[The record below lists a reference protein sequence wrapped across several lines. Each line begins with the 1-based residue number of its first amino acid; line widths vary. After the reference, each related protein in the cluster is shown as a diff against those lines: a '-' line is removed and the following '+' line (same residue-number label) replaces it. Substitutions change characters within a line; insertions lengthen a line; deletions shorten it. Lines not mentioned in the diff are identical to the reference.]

1 MMNQIL
7 HLPPWLFGMVV
18 VGVFI
23 IVAISG
29 LAGFNWIIRKRIHLT
44 EAMNNDII
52 FFASAISVFYSLI
65 VGLIAVGVWRTYTEA
80 QNIVSEE
87 ATAIGCFYRD
97 ITGYAEPTR
106 SQLQHEVR
114 AYTDFLINVAWP
126 KQIRGEATDEA
137 TRMLTQL
144 EQDLVAFEPQT
155 AGQQI
160 LHAQAMGQ
168 YNDIAGLRRK
178 RLHLIQAGLPSV
190 MWSVVLLGAAL
201 VTSVT
206 YLLRVHPTIQFV
218 LTACLAMF
226 IGLVVFVIAS
236 LDRPLSGPLAIDS
249 KPYQIVRDR
258 LIDLK

>member
-1 MMNQIL
+1 MSQVL
-7 HLPPWLFGMVV
+7 HLPPWLFGIILVSA
-18 VGVFI
+18 FI
-23 IVAISG
+23 IVGTTG
-29 LAGFNWIIRKRIHLT
+29 LAFFNAFMRPRIRLT

-80 QNIVSEE
+80 SGIVSDE

-97 ITGYAEPTR
+97 IGGYSEPTR
-106 SQLQHEVR
+106 GNLQREVR
-114 AYTDFLINVAWP
+114 EYTDFLITVAWP
-126 KQIRGEATDEA
+126 KQVRGEATDEA

-144 EQDLVAFEPQT
+144 EQDLVSYEPKT
-155 AGQQI
+155 PGQQI

-168 YNDIAGLRRK
+168 YNQIAGLRRK
-178 RLHLIQAGLPSV
+178 RIHAISAGLPSV

-201 VTSVT
+201 VLSIT
-206 YLLRVHPTIQFV
+206 YLLRVERTVQFV
-218 LTACLAMF
+218 LTGCLAMF

-236 LDRPLSGPLAIDS
+236 LDRPLSGPLAINS
-249 KPYQIVRDR
+249 QPYQIVRDR

>member
-1 MMNQIL
+1 MMNQLL
-7 HLPPWLFGMVV
+7 HLPPWLFGLVV
-18 VGVFI
+18 VSVFI
-23 IVAISG
+23 IVAVAG
-29 LAGFNWIIRKRIHLT
+29 LAGFNRIIRKRIHLT

-80 QNIVSEE
+80 QNVVSEE

-97 ITGYAEPTR
+97 ISGYAEPTR
-106 SQLQHEVR
+106 TQVQQEVR
-114 AYTDFLINVAWP
+114 AYTDFLINVAWA
-126 KQIRGEATDEA
+126 KQFRREATDEA
-137 TRMLTQL
+137 TRMLTKL
-144 EQDLVAFEPQT
+144 EQDLVAYEPKT

-168 YNDIAGLRRK
+168 YNEIAGLRRK
-178 RLHLIQAGLPSV
+178 RIHLIEAGLPSV

-201 VTSVT
+201 VMGVT
-206 YLLRVHPTIQFV
+206 YLLRVDRTIQFV
-218 LTACLAMF
+218 LTGCFAMF

-236 LDRPLSGPLAIDS
+236 LDRPLNGPLAIDS
-249 KPYQIVRDR
+249 KPLQIVRDR